1 MAEVRLPDGNVVN
14 IPDFALESTQSRMLK
29 ALEAQLGT
37 DSKALALYE
46 KLLDGSKA
54 DSKKSEESRKQTET
68 ANRLRNQTLKQLLE
82 EAQENNKA
90 MQVAMRAGKDLGSTF
105 RGLGSLG
112 VAAGK
117 LAVSITRVATDAVM
131 GFGDTLSALVQQGVG
146 LQDTEGAALNLISD
160 LQSVG
165 MSAAQASDAMGAF
178 SGVVQ
183 TMGKQ
188 SFGAMQKQFAN
199 LTSMGSEFG
208 MTMTEMSA
216 VLSEDLE
223 VRQKLGILRDM
234 DAMTQSRRSRELFKQ
249 QMESAAILG
258 KSIDEIRQASRAGL
272 EDNAAVSLRI
282 QSIAQK
288 HNQATADEFTH
299 MVQNFSSRLSG
310 LGVTTDMIGQIV
322 NESMDV
328 VAFGS
333 AQGQELQSTLAAVDS
348 MAGTDLA
355 NTIRNINRASQA
367 GDVAGARQ
375 AIKQFEQQ
383 LLQTADV
390 DRERMQQLLA
400 GMGGF
405 GEQMSHVI
413 AQVSQAGDRL
423 EQGLDFEFPDLA
435 ESSAAFSN
443 TLSLIQGQI
452 GKVVT
457 LITGNLAGPMQVFS
471 DALTKSGEGTASVF
485 STIIQAGGRVSDA
498 IMRLFSVFTQTESG
512 TNDLR
517 KTLNVFVDNIADK
530 LIAQI
535 DRFNKFLEKNNTDLT
550 GLMQMGIDKF
560 KSVVDT
566 ATTIVDGMASIATT
580 ITSIL
585 GWFMKTE
592 EVTDDEGNK
601 VTDDEGNVK
610 TKFAGIDWTK
620 LVKAILLAP
629 LAKALVVGIGSV
641 IKGVVLGGVKNII
654 AGAMGMGVAG
664 GGNAAGAA
672 ASTVA
677 GRAGS
682 GAAGGGGLARGMR
695 GAARGLSAFANPKI
709 LAGAAI
715 VGGSILAIGA
725 GIAGATW
732 LMGKALPA
740 FAEGLE
746 AFEDVD
752 GSNLVDVAKGV
763 GALGVAMAA
772 LGAGGAMGAIG
783 NTVANIFDGLS
794 ALMGG
799 KSQMQKLK
807 EFGDMQFNVDGVK
820 RNSEAAVAFGKAM
833 AALGGGSAVSAF
845 GNIGSAIA
853 DGISSM
859 FGGSTPWE
867 KLQEFGRL
875 DLGDGVAENANI
887 VKAYG
892 DALSTFSGGQ
902 VAIDDLGDTADHLD
916 RMARIYQRFAQLNTG
931 RMSSSVA
938 AIKDLNNALV
948 LGREQPAP
956 DTTAAEPVSTGDNTQ
971 QALENMLA
979 SAGDSDSSNLISAI
993 IDSNRTT
1000 HRLLRELNESVQN
1013 M

>member
-68 ANRLRNQTLKQLLE
+68 ANRLRNQTLKQLLK

-160 LQSVG
+160 LQSMG

-288 HNQATADEFTH
+288 QGQKTAQEFTN

-333 AQGQELQSTLAAVDS
+333 AQGQELQSTLAAIDS

-355 NTIRNINRASQA
+355 NTIRNINRASEA

-375 AIKQFEQQ
+375 AMKQFEQQ

-485 STIIQAGGRVSDA
+485 RTIIQAGGRVSDA
-498 IMRLFSVFTQTESG
+498 IMRLFSAFTQTESG

-517 KTLNVFVDNIADK
+517 KSLNVFVDNIADK

-580 ITSIL
+580 ITTIL

-620 LVKAILLAP
+620 LVGTIIMVP
-629 LAKALVVGIGSV
+629 LAKALVVGVAGLFAGS
-641 IKGVVLGGVKNII
+641 IKNLFRDKLATMLG
-654 AGAMGMGVAG
+654 GVAG
-664 GGNAAGAA
+664 GAGRGAGVGGA
-672 ASTVA
+672 A

-682 GAAGGGGLARGMR
+682 GAAGGGGLARGMQ

-833 AALGGGSAVSAF
+833 AALGGGPAVSAF

-853 DGISSM
+853 DGISGM

-956 DTTAAEPVSTGDNTQ
+956 DTTAAEPVTTGDNTQ
-971 QALENMLA
+971 QSLENMLA